1 MARKPVV
8 VNETIFRSAVANA
21 EKDGGLK
28 NLGVLYGAIVKQ
40 YTLLTI
46 DDNELPPISTA
57 IVKER
62 LSLWQIEVK
71 TDPGRKPKNNL
82 FAARL
87 AEITAAVG
95 LIKSLVPVEMTD
107 LLGLFDE
114 LVCIVNEPLEAPA
127 ESTETTT
134 ETAETTEET
143 VEPATETVEVAETE
157 TERKLRES
165 NEFLKAA

>member
-8 VNETIFRSAVANA
+8 VNETMFRSAVVNA
-21 EKDGGLK
+21 EANGPLK
-28 NLGVLYGAIVKQ
+28 NLGLLYGAIVKQ
-40 YTLLTI
+40 YTILTLTNN
-46 DDNELPPISTA
+46 DLPPISAA
-57 IVKER
+57 IAKER
-62 LSLWQIEVK
+62 LSTWQIEVK

-95 LIKSLVPVEMTD
+95 LIKSLVPVEMAE
-107 LLGLFDE
+107 LLDLFDE

-143 VEPATETVEVAETE
+143 IEPETETVEVAETE